1 MKLPLLALSVLAI
14 VGCAPRT
21 SAAFV
26 PRLVLR
32 LDLARERD
40 AHRNDARGEQTH
52 VLFGAQLRWQ
62 PSWRTSDAV
71 PSPTLAQL
79 APCDIADARCV
90 TELFATEPELA
101 ALMEVP

>member
-1 MKLPLLALSVLAI
+1 MNLLLLALSVLAI

-21 SAAFV
+21 AAAFV

-32 LDLARERD
+32 FDLARQHD
-40 AHRNDARGEQTH
+40 AHRDDARGEQTH

-62 PSWRTSDAV
+62 PSWRASDV
-71 PSPTLAQL
+71 GPSTALAQL

-90 TELFATEPELA
+90 AELLATEPELA
-101 ALMEVP
+101 ALMEFP